1 MGATQEQVKIIVD
14 AIARV
19 EKDFTYLQHPSKLPR
34 AYEKSLL
41 EVARRRKF
49 RRLIDEEYS
58 RIKKAIAKERDARNF
73 FMQEY
78 GRLLPSEF
86 IP

>member
-1 MGATQEQVKIIVD
+1 M
-14 AIARV
+14 
-19 EKDFTYLQHPSKLPR
+19 
-34 AYEKSLL
+34 

>member
-1 MGATQEQVKIIVD
+1 M
-14 AIARV
+14 
-19 EKDFTYLQHPSKLPR
+19 HPSKLPR
-34 AYEKSLL
+34 AFEKSLL

-49 RRLIDEEYS
+49 RRLIDEEYN
-58 RIKKAIAKERDARNF
+58 RLKKAIGKERDARNM
-73 FMQEY
+73 FMSDF